1 MLSGLIW
8 TVRIALSAALEL
20 FPTASDTTFTAQ
32 FYRQSREKS
41 LFPAV
46 SATTFTVQF
55 CRQSSENPLFPVA
68 PDTTFTVQFYRQ
80 DRGKSL
86 FPAVSAIPLLFNFT
100 DKAGENHCFL
110 QCQPYLY
117 CSILQT
123 KQGKSTVSCSV
134 NHIFYSRLSPK
145 MAFLISFSWSK
156 TKRATMALSSAVEG
170 SLILDADFKRSRT
183 LFRSESIYTV
193 ASLESRA
200 L

>member
-1 MLSGLIW
+1 M
-8 TVRIALSAALEL
+8 T
-20 FPTASDTTFTAQ
+20 
-32 FYRQSREKS
+32 RQDCPVSCSKNCSCSINHNLYSSILQEKQGN
-41 LFPAV
+41 
-46 SATTFTVQF
+46 FTVSCSVNHYLYSLILQIK
-55 CRQSSENPLFPVA
+55 QGNS
-68 PDTTFTVQFYRQ
+68 TV
-80 DRGKSL
+80 SCS
-86 FPAVSAIPLLFNFT
+86 VS
-100 DKAGENHCFL
+100 H
-110 QCQPYLY
+110 YLY

-123 KQGKSTVSCSV
+123 KQGNSTVSCSAR
-134 NHIFYSRLSPK
+134 HYLYSLILQTKQGNSTVSCNVIHTIYNRLSPK

>member
-1 MLSGLIW
+1 M
-8 TVRIALSAALEL
+8 TCQDC
-20 FPTASDTTFTAQ
+20 PAS
-32 FYRQSREKS
+32 R
-41 LFPAV
+41 
-46 SATTFTVQF
+46 
-55 CRQSSENPLFPVA
+55 SEDCSCNTSHYLYSP
-68 PDTTFTVQFYRQ
+68 
-80 DRGKSL
+80 
-86 FPAVSAIPLLFNFT
+86 
-100 DKAGENHCFL
+100 FL
-110 QCQPYLY
+110 QTKQGNSTVSSSVSHYLYSSILQTKQGESTVSCSANHYLY

-123 KQGKSTVSCSV
+123 KQGNSTVSCSV
-134 NHIFYSRLSPK
+134 SHTFYNRLSPK

>member
-1 MLSGLIW
+1 MNSQDCPVSCSEAVSYSIRHYLYCSILQTKQGEF
-8 TVRIALSAALEL
+8 TVSC
-20 FPTASDTTFTAQ
+20 SVSHTFTAQ

-41 LFPAV
+41 TV
-46 SATTFTVQF
+46 S
-55 CRQSSENPLFPVA
+55 C
-68 PDTTFTVQFYRQ
+68 
-80 DRGKSL
+80 
-86 FPAVSAIPLLFNFT
+86 SARHN
-100 DKAGENHCFL
+100 
-110 QCQPYLY
+110 LY

-123 KQGKSTVSCSV
+123 RQGKITVSCSV
-134 NHIFYSRLSPK
+134 SHIFYSRLSPK

-170 SLILDADFKRSRT
+170 SLMLDADFKRSRT

>member
-1 MLSGLIW
+1 M
-8 TVRIALSAALEL
+8 T
-20 FPTASDTTFTAQ
+20 
-32 FYRQSREKS
+32 RQDC
-41 LFPAV
+41 PV
-46 SATTFTVQF
+46 SY
-55 CRQSSENPLFPVA
+55 SENC
-68 PDTTFTVQFYRQ
+68 
-80 DRGKSL
+80 SC
-86 FPAVSAIPLLFNFT
+86 SI
-100 DKAGENHCFL
+100 NHYLYSSFL
-110 QCQPYLY
+110 QTMLWESTVSCSVNPTFYCSILQTMQWDSTVSCSASHYLYSLILQIKQGNSTVSCSASHYLY

-123 KQGKSTVSCSV
+123 TQGNSTVSCSV
-134 NHIFYSRLSPK
+134 NPTFYNRLSPK

>member
-1 MLSGLIW
+1 MTSQDCPVSCSG
-8 TVRIALSAALEL
+8 
-20 FPTASDTTFTAQ
+20 
-32 FYRQSREKS
+32 
-41 LFPAV
+41 AV
-46 SATTFTVQF
+46 SYSIGHYLYCSILQEK
-55 CRQSSENPLFPVA
+55 Q
-68 PDTTFTVQFYRQ
+68 
-80 DRGKSL
+80 GKSTISYS
-86 FPAVSAIPLLFNFT
+86 VSHYLYSLI
-100 DKAGENHCFL
+100 L
-110 QCQPYLY
+110 QIKQGNSTVSCSASHYLY

-123 KQGKSTVSCSV
+123 TQGNSTVSCSV
-134 NHIFYSRLSPK
+134 NPTFYSSILQTKQGNSTVSCSVSHTFYNRLSPK

>member
-1 MLSGLIW
+1 M
-8 TVRIALSAALEL
+8 T
-20 FPTASDTTFTAQ
+20 
-32 FYRQSREKS
+32 RQDC
-41 LFPAV
+41 PV
-46 SATTFTVQF
+46 S
-55 CRQSSENPLFPVA
+55 CSENCSCSV
-68 PDTTFTVQFYRQ
+68 
-80 DRGKSL
+80 
-86 FPAVSAIPLLFNFT
+86 
-100 DKAGENHCFL
+100 NHNLYSSFL
-110 QCQPYLY
+110 QTMLWESTVSCSVRHTFYSSISQEKQGNSTVSCSASHYLY

-123 KQGKSTVSCSV
+123 TQGNSTVSCSV
-134 NHIFYSRLSPK
+134 NPTFYCSILQTMQGISTVSCSVRHTFYNRLSPK

>member
-1 MLSGLIW
+1 MTSQDCP
-8 TVRIALSAALEL
+8 VSCSE
-20 FPTASDTTFTAQ
+20 
-32 FYRQSREKS
+32 
-41 LFPAV
+41 AV
-46 SATTFTVQF
+46 S
-55 CRQSSENPLFPVA
+55 CSIR
-68 PDTTFTVQFYRQ
+68 
-80 DRGKSL
+80 
-86 FPAVSAIPLLFNFT
+86 
-100 DKAGENHCFL
+100 H
-110 QCQPYLY
+110 YLY

-123 KQGKSTVSCSV
+123 KQWESTVSCSV
-134 NHIFYSRLSPK
+134 SHYLYSLILQIKQGNSTVSCSASHYLYCSILQTTQGNPTVSSSVNPTFYNRLSPK

>member
-1 MLSGLIW
+1 MTSQDCPVSCSE
-8 TVRIALSAALEL
+8 TVSCSIS
-20 FPTASDTTFTAQ
+20 
-32 FYRQSREKS
+32 
-41 LFPAV
+41 
-46 SATTFTVQF
+46 
-55 CRQSSENPLFPVA
+55 
-68 PDTTFTVQFYRQ
+68 
-80 DRGKSL
+80 
-86 FPAVSAIPLLFNFT
+86 
-100 DKAGENHCFL
+100 HH
-110 QCQPYLY
+110 LY

-123 KQGKSTVSCSV
+123 KQGKITVSCSARHYLYCSILQIKQGNSTVSCSASHYLYCSILQTTQGNSTVSCSV
-134 NHIFYSRLSPK
+134 NPTFYCSILQTMQGISTVSCSVRHTFYNRLSPK

>member
-1 MLSGLIW
+1 MTCQDCPVSC
-8 TVRIALSAALEL
+8 SE
-20 FPTASDTTFTAQ
+20 
-32 FYRQSREKS
+32 
-41 LFPAV
+41 AV
-46 SATTFTVQF
+46 SYSISHHLYCSILQTKRGNSTVSYCVNHNLYSSILQIKQGSSTVSCSVSPTF
-55 CRQSSENPLFPVA
+55 
-68 PDTTFTVQFYRQ
+68 
-80 DRGKSL
+80 
-86 FPAVSAIPLLFNFT
+86 
-100 DKAGENHCFL
+100 
-110 QCQPYLY
+110 Y

-123 KQGKSTVSCSV
+123 KQGNSTVSYSV
-134 NHIFYSRLSPK
+134 RHSFYNRLSPK

>member
-1 MLSGLIW
+1 MTSQDCP
-8 TVRIALSAALEL
+8 VSCSE
-20 FPTASDTTFTAQ
+20 
-32 FYRQSREKS
+32 
-41 LFPAV
+41 AV
-46 SATTFTVQF
+46 S
-55 CRQSSENPLFPVA
+55 CSIR
-68 PDTTFTVQFYRQ
+68 
-80 DRGKSL
+80 
-86 FPAVSAIPLLFNFT
+86 
-100 DKAGENHCFL
+100 H
-110 QCQPYLY
+110 YLY
-117 CSILQT
+117 CSILQE
-123 KQGKSTVSCSV
+123 KQGKSTISYSVSHTFYSSILQEKQGNSTVSCSVSHNLYSSILQEKQGNSTVSCSV

>member
-1 MLSGLIW
+1 MTSQDCPVSCSE
-8 TVRIALSAALEL
+8 TVSCSIS
-20 FPTASDTTFTAQ
+20 
-32 FYRQSREKS
+32 
-41 LFPAV
+41 
-46 SATTFTVQF
+46 
-55 CRQSSENPLFPVA
+55 
-68 PDTTFTVQFYRQ
+68 
-80 DRGKSL
+80 
-86 FPAVSAIPLLFNFT
+86 
-100 DKAGENHCFL
+100 HH
-110 QCQPYLY
+110 LY

-123 KQGKSTVSCSV
+123 KQGKITVSCSARHYLYCSILQIKQGKFTVSCSVSHHLYCSILQTKQGNSTVSCSV
-134 NHIFYSRLSPK
+134 SHTFYNRLSPK

>member
-1 MLSGLIW
+1 MLSGLIRP
-8 TVRIALSAALEL
+8 VRIALSAALKL

-41 LFPAV
+41 LFPVARD
-46 SATTFTVQF
+46 TIFTVQF
-55 CRQSSENPLFPVA
+55 CRQS
-68 PDTTFTVQFYRQ
+68 
-80 DRGKSL
+80 RGKS
-86 FPAVSAIPLLFNFT
+86 P
-100 DKAGENHCFL
+100 
-110 QCQPYLY
+110 
-117 CSILQT
+117 
-123 KQGKSTVSCSV
+123 VSCSV
-134 NHIFYSRLSPK
+134 SHTFYSRLSPK

-170 SLILDADFKRSRT
+170 SLMLDADFKRSRT